1 MTADF
6 HFWGI
11 FPCSKML
18 LIMLDNPLEIMFLA
32 AFMAFVGRFF
42 TPEDLLFGNLVMCFI
57 ICAGVTW
64 GRLKEFTGSF
74 IVGCI

>member
-42 TPEDLLFGNLVMCFI
+42 MPEDLLFGTVKPLI
-57 ICAGVTW
+57 
-64 GRLKEFTGSF
+64 
-74 IVGCI
+74 

>member
-32 AFMAFVGRFF
+32 ACMAFVGRFF
-42 TPEDLLFGNLVMCFI
+42 MPEDLLFGNLV
-57 ICAGVTW
+57 VS
-64 GRLKEFTGSF
+64 LY
-74 IVGCI
+74 VLV